1 MRELEIQLIHE
12 WREQIGR
19 FTLGIL
25 DYESEEEPENFDF
38 KSKQPRDNPNSSIE
52 KEKSEKMRAQ
62 LANMAEQLKRLIHL
76 NEAKE
81 NEQLEESHPLCSRI
95 RSKIW
100 KGKDIDF
107 DKYNGMSDPRMHIVI
122 FEEATCSHQHDVDML
137 ARLFQLSLGEENCKI
152 QKLE

>member
-19 FTLGIL
+19 FTPGIL
-25 DYESEEEPENFDF
+25 DYESEEEPENLDF
-38 KSKQPRDNPNSSIE
+38 INKQPKDNPNSSIE

-81 NEQLEESHPLCSRI
+81 NEQLEEIHPLCSRI

-100 KGKDIDF
+100 EGKDIDF
-107 DKYNGMSDPRMHIVI
+107 DKYNGMSDPRMRILI
-122 FEEATCSHQHDVDML
+122 FEEAAYRHQHDSDML
-137 ARLFQLSLGEENCKI
+137 ARLF
-152 QKLE
+152 